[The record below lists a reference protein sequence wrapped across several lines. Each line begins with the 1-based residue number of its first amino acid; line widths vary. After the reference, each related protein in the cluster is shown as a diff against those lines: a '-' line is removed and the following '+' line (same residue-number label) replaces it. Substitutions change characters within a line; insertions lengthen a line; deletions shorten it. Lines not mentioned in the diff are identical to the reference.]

1 MYKGMHRY
9 SAPVLDVTASVGSA
23 NTFLAM
29 FMVGVMLDVHIDA
42 EDLGPHAPHRLRC
55 GAWSLR
61 ELGCVGFSGGGMQT
75 LYLAAPDERVRWA
88 LISGYLYGVRDALLT
103 LNNNCSCNYQ
113 HSPRGYFL

>member
-29 FMVGVMLDVHIDA
+29 FMVGVMLDVHIDT

-55 GAWSLR
+55 GAR
-61 ELGCVGFSGGGMQT
+61 
-75 LYLAAPDERVRWA
+75 RVESA
-88 LISGYLYGVRDALLT
+88 
-103 LNNNCSCNYQ
+103 
-113 HSPRGYFL
+113 